1 MFKGNREKE
10 IPVRNIFPE
19 PVVSRYIR
27 INPRSWFTRG
37 SICMRVEI
45 LGCPMP
51 GDGFVWTKQIQL
63 VLNFS
68 RREDFAFMHLLLLF
82 PVKGFLS
89 AEIIHSNHDTVGAK
103 DRTRQERKCFHFAQ
117 AKPKLKPREQILN
130 LSEAF

>member
-1 MFKGNREKE
+1 
-10 IPVRNIFPE
+10 
-19 PVVSRYIR
+19 
-27 INPRSWFTRG
+27 
-37 SICMRVEI
+37 MRVEI

-68 RREDFAFMHLLLLF
+68 HREDFAFMHLLLLF